1 MGEQQ
6 CTEAGFRTAGG
17 PVRGRR
23 SPDGVTAV
31 LGIPYAAAPFGAH
44 RFRAPRPAARWNA
57 SRDCTEFGPVAP
69 QSAELPGSPVWR
81 PGDEEVLTVNVW
93 ARPRADGGPLPVLFW
108 IHGGAY
114 TFGSS
119 AQPDFDG
126 AALARAGVVVVSC
139 NYRVGF
145 EGFGHVPGFPD
156 NRGLLDQVAAL
167 RWVRENIAAFGGDPG
182 NVTVAGHSAGAG
194 SAVCLMVVEQARGL
208 FHRVIAHSAPHA
220 FFTVDAAAAI
230 TARIAAAAGVP
241 ATGPG
246 LLSASPRALVAA
258 ADEVAGRCGTD
269 PATPVQAFDP
279 VVFQPVIDGRVLPGD
294 PLAVLASGIAR
305 EVDLLVCHTL
315 EEYWFL
321 HEVGAVREVTSE
333 PELADLARALSLPA
347 RLVDGYRALMPGAP
361 VRDRYLALFGD
372 AVFGEYG
379 SRLAEQHARGG
390 GRAHLSRFAR
400 RRARPGGASRPWHTA
415 DIPFAFGNLD
425 ATGAEF
431 LIGGAPDAQD
441 RALSR
446 RMLRAWA
453 GFAACGAPGWPAVT
467 ADRTTVRV
475 WAVPDDHLHDDGT
488 SAVRALWRDVP
499 YEAEPTVVTG
509 PAPGSAPVL
518 APDVTTTSSPTDTLP
533 ARRTSK

>member
-1 MGEQQ
+1 MGEQPRVR
-6 CTEAGFRTAGG
+6 TEFRTAGG
-17 PVRGRR
+17 TVRGVR
-23 SPDGVTAV
+23 SADGVAAV
-31 LGIPYAAAPFGAH
+31 LGIPYAAAPFGVN
-44 RFRAPRPAARWNA
+44 RFCPPRPAADRSA
-57 SRDCTEFGPVAP
+57 PLDCTAFGPVAP

-81 PGDEEVLTVNVW
+81 PGDEDVLTVNVW
-93 ARPRADGGPLPVLFW
+93 VRPPSDAAPLPVLFW

-126 AALARAGVVVVSC
+126 TALARAGVVVVSC

-167 RWVRENIAAFGGDPG
+167 RWVQENIAAFGGDPG

-194 SAVCLMVVEQARGL
+194 SAVCLMAMDAARGL
-208 FHRVIAHSAPHA
+208 FHRAIAHSAPHGL
-220 FFTVDAAAAI
+220 FTVEAAAAI
-230 TARIAAAAGVP
+230 TSRIAAAAGVA

-246 LLSASPRALVAA
+246 LLSASPQALVAA
-258 ADEVAGRCGTD
+258 SDQVAARCEADPVTA
-269 PATPVQAFDP
+269 VQAFDP
-279 VVFQPVIDGRVLPGD
+279 VVFQPVIDGEVLPLD
-294 PLAVLASGIAR
+294 PLAALASGISR

-321 HEVGAVREVTSE
+321 HEVGAVREVASE
-333 PELADLARALSLPA
+333 AGLAEFAEALALPA
-347 RLVDGYRALMPGAP
+347 ELVAGYRALMPDAP
-361 VRDRYLALFGD
+361 VLDRYLAILGD

-379 SRLAEQHARGG
+379 SRLAEQHARAG

-400 RRARPGGASRPWHTA
+400 RRARPGGGTRPWHTA

-425 ATGAEF
+425 AAGADF
-431 LIGGAPDAQD
+431 LIGGAPDAPD

-453 GFAACGAPGWPAVT
+453 DFAARGDPGWPPVT
-467 ADRTTVRV
+467 ADGTPVRV
-475 WAVPDDHLHDDGT
+475 WAVPDDHLSDDGAC
-488 SAVRALWRDVP
+488 AVRALWRDVP
-499 YEAEPTVVTG
+499 LYAEREAAAGLVREP
-509 PAPGSAPVL
+509 
-518 APDVTTTSSPTDTLP
+518 TTTSSPTATLP